1 MFSLCS
7 TGDKMSIED
16 RFDVPMIA
24 ALALKEKQIQ
34 QNYRPIIA
42 VHKWFARRPGTL
54 FRGLILSEFGEQP
67 LAECFFSANDFP
79 GRSVLDP
86 FMGGGT
92 PLLEANRVGCDVQGF
107 DINPMSAWIV
117 REEIA
122 HLDLDA
128 YRAAAS
134 ALIKSLAGEIGA
146 TYVTDC
152 VLYGDRDVP
161 VKYFLWVKVISCE
174 RCGYDIDL
182 FPGYLVADN
191 TRHPK
196 HVLVCA
202 VCGELNEVG
211 DRKQPGNCQTCS
223 AALREYGPARKNRCQ
238 CSRCGHSNKYPR
250 PDSGPPRHRMF
261 AIEYYNAPR
270 RETHIGRFFKK
281 PDAQDLIRYQAA
293 VERLRSCITS
303 FVPDQEILSGDETDR
318 LHRWGYLRYREMFNE
333 RQLLGLE
340 LSCQKIAT
348 VTDTRVRQALAT
360 NLSDLL
366 RYQNMLCR
374 YDTMA
379 LKSLDI
385 FSIHGFPVG
394 LVQCESNLLGISNG
408 RESNVG
414 SGGWSNIIDKYT
426 KAKRYCDNPFEIQT
440 RNKRIFVPITGEW
453 IGEHSNGARSRSV
466 SIECKSA
473 TKIQLEPE
481 SLDAVFTDPPYFGNV
496 QYGELMDFCYVWL
509 RRLVGTASEGFDRK
523 STRSLDE
530 LTGNFTEARDLAH
543 FTDGLSTVYTSMSR
557 ALKRG
562 APLAFTFHH
571 NRIESYH
578 AVGVAILDSGLT
590 CSTTLP
596 CPAEM
601 GGSIHIHG
609 THSSIVDTIFV
620 CRLTGRTRK
629 GLLFETG
636 EQLHH
641 IVEDDVLRLSAAG
654 VKPTQGDIRCITFGH
669 LTRMT
674 VWKLRMTWDPTLP
687 TDQRLK
693 RFAKEMTRLADAGAV
708 IGDVG
713 KNLPSRQ
720 LGLAEEGRIFE
731 MDIEDAVSF

>member
-1 MFSLCS
+1 M
-7 TGDKMSIED
+7 TIEE

-54 FRGLILSEFGEQP
+54 FRGLILSEFGDQP
-67 LAECFFSANDFP
+67 LAESFFKANDFP
-79 GRSVLDP
+79 GRSVVDP
-86 FMGGGT
+86 FMGGGI

-122 HLDLDA
+122 HLNLDA
-128 YRAAAS
+128 YRATAS
-134 ALIKSLAGEIGA
+134 SLIKSVADELGA
-146 TYVTDC
+146 AYDTDC
-152 VLYGDRDVP
+152 TIYGDRGVP

-174 RCGYDIDL
+174 GCGSDVDL

-196 HVLVCA
+196 HIIVCA
-202 VCGELNEVG
+202 ECGELNEV
-211 DRKQPGNCQTCS
+211 DNRERPGNCHQCTS
-223 AALREYGPARKNRCQ
+223 ALREYGPARQNRCQ
-238 CSRCGHSNKYPR
+238 CSRCAHFNKYPR

-261 AIEYYNAPR
+261 AIEYYNPHR
-270 RETHIGRFFKK
+270 RKKHRGRFFKK
-281 PDAQDLIRYQAA
+281 PDSQDLARYQVVA
-293 VERLRSCITS
+293 ERLRAHIPS
-303 FVPDQEILSGDETDR
+303 FIPDQRILSGDETDR
-318 LHRWGYLRYREMFNE
+318 LHRWGYAHYREMFNE

-340 LSCQKIAT
+340 LSCRRIAA
-348 VTDTRVRQALAT
+348 VNDTRVRHALAT

-408 RESNVG
+408 AGLNVG
-414 SGGWSNIIDKYT
+414 SGGWSNIVDKYA
-426 KAKRYCDNPFEIQT
+426 KAKRYCDNPFEIRT
-440 RNKRIFVPITGEW
+440 NERKTLVPITGEW
-453 IGEHSNGARSRSV
+453 IGERSNGARPRAV
-466 SIECKSA
+466 SIHCKSA
-473 TKIQLEPE
+473 TKIHLEAE

-509 RRLVGTASEGFDRK
+509 RRIVGTESEGFDRE
-523 STRSLDE
+523 STRSPDE

-543 FTDGLSTVYTSMSR
+543 FTDGLSTVYTSMAR
-557 ALKRG
+557 ALKRR

-571 NRIESYH
+571 NRVESYH
-578 AVGVAILDSGLT
+578 AVGVAILDAGLT

-609 THSSIVDTIFV
+609 TRSSIVDTIFV
-620 CRLTGRTRK
+620 CRCTGRTKK
-629 GLLFETG
+629 GPG
-636 EQLHH
+636 G
-641 IVEDDVLRLSAAG
+641 ICPPDPSN
-654 VKPTQGDIRCITFGH
+654 GDR
-669 LTRMT
+669 
-674 VWKLRMTWDPTLP
+674 
-687 TDQRLK
+687 
-693 RFAKEMTRLADAGAV
+693 A
-708 IGDVG
+708 
-713 KNLPSRQ
+713 
-720 LGLAEEGRIFE
+720 
-731 MDIEDAVSF
+731 